1 MTIRNY
7 KKQFW
12 VGRDS
17 FGKMIY
23 AGDTVEVWLPWET
36 RSPHQS
42 VVIWN
47 RMDGAFIESHP
58 SHNAIHGKVHH
69 RDLRSYLNTPAIP
82 VWNYDEDEEGV
93 ITGHEQG
100 YVKKV
105 KSFYSGE

>member
-1 MTIRNY
+1 
-7 KKQFW
+7 
-12 VGRDS
+12 
-17 FGKMIY
+17 
-23 AGDTVEVWLPWET
+23 
-36 RSPHQS
+36 
-42 VVIWN
+42 
-47 RMDGAFIESHP
+47 MDGAFIESHP